1 MGPVSFE
8 VEAVD
13 SCMRR
18 VLYILSQLAD
28 EDIDWLVSVGE
39 KIELPAGESIIREG
53 VSIDAMYIVLA
64 GRFSVVVGRQ
74 QQKLAD
80 LAAGEMVGEISL
92 IDSRPPTATVTA
104 TEPSVVLC
112 VHQSAV
118 NARLRTNQAFASR
131 LYKAIAVFLAQRLRS
146 TVMSLGYADSTSLD
160 EQAEMQDEIDPE
172 LLDLLSLA
180 GARFNHILDRL
191 QRI

>member
-1 MGPVSFE
+1 
-8 VEAVD
+8 
-13 SCMRR
+13 MRR